1 MSRERSRE
9 PATPAIEA
17 ARERPHVPVL
27 LAEAIA
33 HLEPRDG
40 AWYIDATFGAGG
52 YASGILDSARCSV
65 LALDRDPEAV
75 RNAVSLVAR
84 YAPRLRIVEAPF
96 SMLAEVARRELPAG
110 TAPAGIVLDLGVS
123 SMQLDEAQR
132 GFSFQT
138 DGPLDMRMGRSG
150 PTVAD
155 FLNAADEGEIARVV
169 YELGEEKKSRVIARA
184 IIRARARRPLA
195 RTLELADIVSSV
207 LGPQRASGRHPATR
221 TFQALRMHINNELEE
236 LEKALVAAEAL
247 LETGGRLVVVT
258 FHSLED
264 RIVKRFLRDRAELRG
279 AGASRHLPELRQQ
292 SPRFRIINPRPV
304 TPGEEEVKANPRA
317 RSAKLRA
324 GERL

>member
-1 MSRERSRE
+1 MHPQLYRGS
-9 PATPAIEA
+9 ATS
-17 ARERPHVPVL
+17 VL
-27 LAEAIA
+27 PSGYPGRGVNA
-33 HLEPRDG
+33 LEPGDG
-40 AWYIDATFGAGG
+40 DCSSTATFGAGG
-52 YASGILDSARCSV
+52 YTCAILEAPHSV
-65 LALDRDPEAV
+65 LALDRDPEAT
-75 RNAVSLVAR
+75 AGALVGR
-84 YAPRLRIVEAPF
+84 YVPRPRLSTPF
-96 SMLAEVARRELPAG
+96 SDGGRGRTREDGGDRAGRRRARSRRLLHADRRG
-110 TAPAGIVLDLGVS
+110 
-123 SMQLDEAQR
+123 QR

-292 SPRFRIINPRPV
+292 SPRFRIPNPRPV